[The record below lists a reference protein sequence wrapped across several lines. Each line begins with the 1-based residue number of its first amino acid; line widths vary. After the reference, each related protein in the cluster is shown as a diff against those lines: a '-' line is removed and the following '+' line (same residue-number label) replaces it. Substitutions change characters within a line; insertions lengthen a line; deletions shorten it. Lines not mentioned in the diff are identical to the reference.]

1 VPGPLIPY
9 ITLPEIPI
17 IGRHVLHALGHVVDI
32 GPWTIKPFGTLVA
45 LGVYIGTVVSMRTA
59 KRWELH
65 VEAFSK
71 FLFWILVWGF
81 VAGHVLD
88 EIAYHPDQVLRD
100 PLSLIKIWAGLSS
113 FGGFIGGAMG
123 AVAFKLRFRIKS
135 IMPFVD
141 VMAAVFPLGWVFGRM
156 GCSVVH
162 DHPGALSNLWFAVQY
177 PSGGRFDLGLYEML
191 FAVLV
196 MIATLVL
203 ARKPRPPGFFVG
215 ITMLTYAPVR
225 FALDFLRASAT
236 DRGVAETDPRYF
248 QLTPA
253 QWACFLMAGAGVYFL
268 VRACSSGRAGTDPF
282 RDALE
287 GVDPVVFLNKRPVPE
302 AKV

>member
-1 VPGPLIPY
+1 
-9 ITLPEIPI
+9 
-17 IGRHVLHALGHVVDI
+17 
-32 GPWTIKPFGTLVA
+32 
-45 LGVYIGTVVSMRTA
+45 VYIGTIVSMRTA

-65 VEAFSK
+65 AEAFST

-88 EIAYHPDQVLRD
+88 EIFYHPEQVLRD

-113 FGGFIGGAMG
+113 FGGFIGGALG
-123 AVAFKLRFRIKS
+123 AIAFKVRFRIKH
-135 IMPFVD
+135 ILPFVD

-162 DHPGALSNLWFAVQY
+162 DHPGAPSNLWFAVRY
-177 PSGGRFDLGLYEML
+177 PGGGRFDLGLYEML

-196 MIATLVL
+196 MIATLWL

-215 ITMLTYAPVR
+215 ITMLAYAPVR
-225 FALDFLRASAT
+225 FALDFLRASVA
-236 DRGVAETDPRYF
+236 DRGVAETDPRYL

-253 QWACFLMAGAGVYFL
+253 QWACFLMAAGAVYLL
-268 VRACSSGRAGTDPF
+268 VRACNSSEAGTDPF
-282 RDALE
+282 RNALE
-287 GVDPVVFLNKRPVPE
+287 GVDPAVFLNKRAAPE
-302 AKV
+302 AKA